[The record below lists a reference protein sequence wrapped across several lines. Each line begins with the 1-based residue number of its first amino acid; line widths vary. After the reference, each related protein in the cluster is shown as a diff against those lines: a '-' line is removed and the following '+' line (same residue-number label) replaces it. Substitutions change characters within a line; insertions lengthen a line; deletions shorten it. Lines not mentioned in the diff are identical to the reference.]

1 MDAVVETCLN
11 CGDPLTEPRKLKD
24 FCTYSC
30 RGQHAVNTLP
40 GVPHRGAYSGSKN
53 LKKTRALH
61 TLRKQS
67 LGAITFCK
75 INSVTYRIDRRTK
88 NGVGWLMEVA
98 WPGESRQRWV
108 ARVGDRAS
116 DPLPLEQAKAAAKDL
131 LSTKGKAEPRDWIAE
146 LNQAAANE
154 VGRAVIERQRR
165 QWPVNLMGMSNRQ
178 TPIWKVDPK
187 SIDPES
193 IQAVMDIERVLIE
206 PDTGAI
212 QGDDYSIETDADGYP
227 ILPACLDRRPKPALA
242 KGRMSG
248 PVPRLH
254 NEDPCNGH
262 RA

>member
-40 GVPHRGAYSGSKN
+40 GSKN

-116 DPLPLEQAKAAAKDL
+116 EPLPPEEAKL
-131 LSTKGKAEPRDWIAE
+131 QPRPLS
-146 LNQAAANE
+146 
-154 VGRAVIERQRR
+154 QRR
-165 QWPVNLMGMSNRQ
+165 GRQ
-178 TPIWKVDPK
+178 SRATGSK
-187 SIDPES
+187 SPT
-193 IQAVMDIERVLIE
+193 RL
-206 PDTGAI
+206 
-212 QGDDYSIETDADGYP
+212 
-227 ILPACLDRRPKPALA
+227 RPT
-242 KGRMSG
+242 R
-248 PVPRLH
+248 
-254 NEDPCNGH
+254 
-262 RA
+262 

>member
-1 MDAVVETCLN
+1 MPEL
-11 CGDPLTEPRKLKD
+11 RR
-24 FCTYSC
+24 S
-30 RGQHAVNTLP
+30 
-40 GVPHRGAYSGSKN
+40 PHRTTQTQGLLHLFLSWSACSECAYSGSKN

-165 QWPVNLMGMSNRQ
+165 QWPLNLMGMSNRQ

-193 IQAVMDIERVLIE
+193 IRGVL
-206 PDTGAI
+206 DTELVLK
-212 QGDDYSIETDADGYP
+212 DDEKVVSRDTTPSSSAGLQLEHYDDGYP
-227 ILPACLDRRPKPALA
+227 KLPACLDRRIKLA
-242 KGRMSG
+242 
-248 PVPRLH
+248 
-254 NEDPCNGH
+254 EAACT
-262 RA
+262 

>member
-40 GVPHRGAYSGSKN
+40 GVPHRGAYIGSKN

-108 ARVGDRAS
+108 AGVGDRAS
-116 DPLPLEQAKAAAKDL
+116 EHCPSRKRRLQPRPL
-131 LSTKGKAEPRDWIAE
+131 S
-146 LNQAAANE
+146 
-154 VGRAVIERQRR
+154 QRR
-165 QWPVNLMGMSNRQ
+165 GRQ
-178 TPIWKVDPK
+178 SRATGSK
-187 SIDPES
+187 SPT
-193 IQAVMDIERVLIE
+193 RL
-206 PDTGAI
+206 
-212 QGDDYSIETDADGYP
+212 
-227 ILPACLDRRPKPALA
+227 RPT
-242 KGRMSG
+242 R
-248 PVPRLH
+248 
-254 NEDPCNGH
+254 
-262 RA
+262 

>member
-1 MDAVVETCLN
+1 MDAIVKTCLN
-11 CGDPLTEPRKLKD
+11 CGAPLKEPRKLND
-24 FCTYSC
+24 FCDYSC
-30 RGQHAVNTLP
+30 RGQHAVNTLA

-131 LSTKGKAEPRDWIAE
+131 LSTKGKAEPPR
-146 LNQAAANE
+146 
-154 VGRAVIERQRR
+154 
-165 QWPVNLMGMSNRQ
+165 
-178 TPIWKVDPK
+178 
-187 SIDPES
+187 
-193 IQAVMDIERVLIE
+193 
-206 PDTGAI
+206 
-212 QGDDYSIETDADGYP
+212 
-227 ILPACLDRRPKPALA
+227 LDRRA
-242 KGRMSG
+242 
-248 PVPRLH
+248 
-254 NEDPCNGH
+254 
-262 RA
+262 

>member
-131 LSTKGKAEPRDWIAE
+131 LSTAM
-146 LNQAAANE
+146 QASRSMWLPI
-154 VGRAVIERQRR
+154 RAPAQPLSASKPCGVYSRNAGSMRQPQNPDVMRLATTTRR
-165 QWPVNLMGMSNRQ
+165 RTNS
-178 TPIWKVDPK
+178 
-187 SIDPES
+187 
-193 IQAVMDIERVLIE
+193 VM
-206 PDTGAI
+206 
-212 QGDDYSIETDADGYP
+212 
-227 ILPACLDRRPKPALA
+227 LD
-242 KGRMSG
+242 
-248 PVPRLH
+248 
-254 NEDPCNGH
+254 
-262 RA
+262 

>member
-116 DPLPLEQAKAAAKDL
+116 DPLPLEQAKAAAKAL
-131 LSTKGKAEPRDWIAE
+131 ITTKGKAEPRDWIKE
-146 LNQAAANE
+146 PNQIAANE
-154 VGRAVIERQRR
+154 VDRAYWTREKRN
-165 QWPVNLMGMSNRQ
+165 WPVDLMGGQRHRKKQPLMA
-178 TPIWKVDPK
+178 IDPK
-187 SIDPES
+187 LR
-193 IQAVMDIERVLIE
+193 QAILDTERVLKDDE
-206 PDTGAI
+206 KVVSRDTTPSSSAGL
-212 QGDDYSIETDADGYP
+212 QLEHYDDGYP
-227 ILPACLDRRPKPALA
+227 KLPACLDRRIKLA
-242 KGRMSG
+242 
-248 PVPRLH
+248 
-254 NEDPCNGH
+254 EAACT
-262 RA
+262 